1 MPVLPSDAN
10 PSRQARIAALVETL
24 HDVEQQLQ
32 ALTADEI
39 DTVANR
45 AGSNLLLAARNPAV
59 AAALRAE
66 QASLRS
72 AELLQAVAD
81 GTPDVVC
88 VKDLQGRYLLCNKAL
103 ADFTGRSV
111 EQILGCDDRDLYD
124 AAEAAQIVENDRT
137 LFATGEVHTSEK
149 WLTGVSGRRIF
160 KSTRAPYR
168 NARGEVIGVIGVAR
182 DITDERLAE
191 QALRDSKAMLDM
203 AGRSAKVGGWTFDVV
218 QRRLH
223 WSDMVAG
230 LHDEPAGYS
239 PSMEQGLAAFA
250 PEHRAAV

>member
-10 PSRQARIAALVETL
+10 PSREARIAALIDTL

-39 DTVANR
+39 DTLASR
-45 AGSNLLLAARNPAV
+45 AGSKRLLAARNPSV

-66 QASLRS
+66 QASIRS
-72 AELLQAVAD
+72 AELLQAV
-81 GTPDVVC
+81 
-88 VKDLQGRYLLCNKAL
+88 
-103 ADFTGRSV
+103 
-111 EQILGCDDRDLYD
+111 
-124 AAEAAQIVENDRT
+124 
-137 LFATGEVHTSEK
+137 
-149 WLTGVSGRRIF
+149 
-160 KSTRAPYR
+160 
-168 NARGEVIGVIGVAR
+168 
-182 DITDERLAE
+182 AE

-203 AGRSAKVGGWTFDVV
+203 AGRSAKVGGWTFDVA

-239 PSMEQGLAAFA
+239 PSMEQGLAAFV
-250 PEHRAAV
+250 PEHRAAVQAAVQRCIASGTP